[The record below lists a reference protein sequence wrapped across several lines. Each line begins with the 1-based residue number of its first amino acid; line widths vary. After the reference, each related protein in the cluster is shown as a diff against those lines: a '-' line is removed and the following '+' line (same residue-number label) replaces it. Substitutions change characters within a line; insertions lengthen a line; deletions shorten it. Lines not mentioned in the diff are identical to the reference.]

1 MKPQTRRTSL
11 HIPNARKP
19 NFSYL
24 LKNATIWRYQPL
36 DPFQCYLW
44 STREKQNEKGNRC
57 MSSRPSWRKT
67 KKGTTGMDAKSKE
80 LRKRAD

>member
-24 LKNATIWRYQPL
+24 PRNATMWRYLPL
-36 DPFQCYLW
+36 DPFQRHLW
-44 STREKQNEKGNRC
+44 STREKQNEKENRR
-57 MSSRPSWRKT
+57 MSSRPS
-67 KKGTTGMDAKSKE
+67 
-80 LRKRAD
+80 